1 VAMKRGLYGLL
12 TSAAFVLAL
21 TACGGQAGAAQE
33 SGSRPAAEPT
43 IAAVIAPEGRSC
55 RAGAVRRLESKR
67 IAYAAVVKRDAWAYR
82 KPDRERLRHFGRLNM
97 NGVPT
102 VFSILG
108 AIAGPGCK
116 PQWYRVQLP
125 MRPNGIVG
133 YVRARDVRV
142 AKVRTRIVVDV
153 SDRRL
158 ALFRDGRKVL
168 QSTVAV
174 GSSATPT
181 PTGRYYVN
189 QRLIP
194 SDPSGPFGPGA
205 VGISAFSPVL
215 TGWTQGG
222 PIAIH
227 GTNRPSSIGQAVSN
241 GCIRLPNHVL
251 RRVFR
256 TAYSGTPVVIH
267 P

>member
-1 VAMKRGLYGLL
+1 VAMRRGLYDFL
-12 TSAAFVLAL
+12 TIAAIPLAL
-21 TACGGQAGAAQE
+21 AGCGGTAGAADQ
-33 SGSRPAAEPT
+33 GSRRAAEPKVS
-43 IAAVIAPEGRSC
+43 AVIAPEGRSC
-55 RAGAVRRLESKR
+55 APGDVRVVGSKR
-67 IAYAAVVKRDAWAYR
+67 KAYAAVVKHSAWAYR
-82 KPDRERLRHFGRLNM
+82 RPGHGHLQHFGRLNV
-97 NGVPT
+97 NRVPT
-102 VFSILG
+102 IFSVRSAVLDRRCE
-108 AIAGPGCK
+108 PK
-116 PQWYRVQLP
+116 WFRVQLP

-133 YVRARDVRV
+133 YVRARDVTL
-142 AKVRTRIVVDV
+142 AAIRTRILVDV

-158 ALFRDGRKVL
+158 VLFRDGRKVL
-168 QSTVAV
+168 QATVAV

-181 PTGRYYVN
+181 PTGSYYVN

-194 SDPSGPFGPGA
+194 ADPGGPFGPGA

-215 TGWTQGG
+215 TGWAQGG

-227 GTNRPSSIGQAVSN
+227 GTNRPSLIGQAVSN

-256 TAYSGTPVVIH
+256 TAYSGTPVVIR

>member
-1 VAMKRGLYGLL
+1 MRRGLHELL
-12 TSAAFVLAL
+12 TIAAILLLA
-21 TACGGQAGAAQE
+21 AGCGGAASASPE
-33 SGSRPAAEPT
+33 PAKPAAEPRVS
-43 IAAVIAPEGRSC
+43 ARIAPEGRTC
-55 RAGAVRRLESKR
+55 RLGDYRRLGTKR
-67 IAYAAVVKRDAWAYR
+67 SSYAAVVERGAWAYR
-82 KPDRERLRHFGRLNM
+82 RPGSGRLRRFGRLNI

-102 VFSILG
+102 VFAIRG
-108 AIAGPGCK
+108 AVLDPRCR
-116 PQWYRVQLP
+116 PRWYRVQLP

-133 YVRARDVRV
+133 YVRARDVST
-142 AKVRTRIVVDV
+142 AKIRTRIVVDV
-153 SDRRL
+153 SARRL
-158 ALFRDGRKVL
+158 VLFRDGRRVL
-168 QSTVAV
+168 RSTVAV

-181 PTGRYYVN
+181 PTGIYYVN

-215 TGWTQGG
+215 TGWVQGG

-227 GTNRPSSIGQAVSN
+227 GTNRPSLIGQAVSN

-251 RRVFR
+251 RRVFS